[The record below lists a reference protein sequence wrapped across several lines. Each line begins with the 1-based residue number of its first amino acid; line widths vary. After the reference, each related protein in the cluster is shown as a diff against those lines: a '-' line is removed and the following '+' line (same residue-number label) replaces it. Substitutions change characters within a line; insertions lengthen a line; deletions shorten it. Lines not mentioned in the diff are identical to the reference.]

1 MTMNR
6 RELETLLL
14 TLESTPLLMARA
26 ARGISPTAARRR
38 PASGGVSFVENV
50 WHLAD
55 LEREAFAVRIRR
67 ILSEEKPTLSNFDGE
82 RIARER
88 AYEIKE
94 VAPGL
99 EAFAHARRSNV
110 EALRAVAPSDWRRG
124 AVQDEVGLVRLEDL
138 PRRMAEHD
146 RAHTAE
152 VAVLLEELS
161 GAPCGRSQFSA
172 LSC

>member
-14 TLESTPLLMARA
+14 TLESTPVLMARA
-26 ARGISPTAARRR
+26 AAGLSPAAARRR
-38 PASGGVSFVENV
+38 PASGGFSFVQKV

-67 ILSEEKPTLSNFDGE
+67 ILSEDEPTLSNFDGE

-88 AYEIKE
+88 AYEVKE

-99 EAFAHARRSNV
+99 EAFAHARRRNV
-110 EALRAVAPSDWRRG
+110 ETLRAVAPSDWRRG
-124 AVQDEVGLVRLEDL
+124 AVQDEVGLVRLEDV

-152 VAVLLEELS
+152 VAALLDAIRGSQLS
-161 GAPCGRSQFSA
+161 AVC
-172 LSC
+172 C

>member
-14 TLESTPLLMARA
+14 TLESTPVLMARA
-26 ARGISPTAARRR
+26 AREMSPAAARRR
-38 PASGGVSFVENV
+38 LASGGFSFVENI

-55 LEREAFAVRIRR
+55 LEREAYAVRIRR
-67 ILSEEKPTLSNFDGE
+67 ILSEEEPTLSNFDGE

-88 AYEIKE
+88 AYEIKD
-94 VAPGL
+94 VTPGL
-99 EAFAHARRSNV
+99 EAFAHARRRNV

-124 AVQDEVGLVRLEDL
+124 AVQDQVGPVRLEDL
-138 PRRMAEHD
+138 PRSMAEHD

-152 VAVLLEELS
+152 VAALLEALRATSQLS
-161 GAPCGRSQFSA
+161 VVTF
-172 LSC
+172 